1 MLHEPENSK
10 CVANPPSAWIWNKDI
25 AELICR
31 RMLLLNVISN
41 KPFIKFI
48 AAPDTH

>member
-1 MLHEPENSK
+1 MLYEPENSK
-10 CVANPPSAWIWNKDI
+10 RIANPPSARAWNKDI

-31 RMLLLNVISN
+31 RMLLFNVISS

>member
-1 MLHEPENSK
+1 MSEPENSK
-10 CVANPPSAWIWNKDI
+10 YVANPPSAQAWNKDI

-31 RMLLLNVISN
+31 RMLLITVISN
-41 KPFIKFI
+41 KQFITFI